1 METFGFLSDVVLPA
15 LSGAGAGWALLHFF
29 GQRLVDHRLA
39 KDLERYRV
47 ELSEKTEALKTQ
59 LSVTAH
65 ALNVAASRVD
75 SQRSTALHNIYA
87 AIRGVIN
94 PVSSLMAGCPIQR
107 GTPLQCAQWYFDN
120 AQEAHAAV
128 GELTT
133 AMADNAIYVDNAT
146 YVKIVSFAKAAMAAT
161 SVYLEPLHPIARD
174 QPPDALIAA
183 AEAGRAKLTEQFNA
197 ELKPSAMQ
205 LAGAFRSILGIETG
219 PAKGGEL

>member
-1 METFGFLSDVVLPA
+1 MGTFCFLTDVVLPA
-15 LSGAGAGWALLHFF
+15 VSGAGAGWILLHFF

-39 KDLERYRV
+39 KDMERYRV

-59 LSVTAH
+59 LAVTAH

-87 AIRGVIN
+87 SIRSVIN
-94 PVSSLMAGCPIQR
+94 PVSSLMAGCPIRR
-107 GTPLQCAQWYFDN
+107 GTSVQCAQWYFDN

-133 AMADNAIYVDNAT
+133 IMADNAIYVDNAT
-146 YVKIVSFAKAAMAAT
+146 YLKITNFAKAAMVAT
-161 SVYLEPLHPIARD
+161 GSYLEPLHPIARD
-174 QPPDALIAA
+174 QPPEALIAA

-197 ELKPSAMQ
+197 DLRPGAME
-205 LAGAFRSILGIETG
+205 LAGAFRSILGIETS
-219 PAKGGEL
+219 PAKVGEL